1 MRFLKRRANVRAPRR
16 RVAPRWLRPALKTA
30 AVALVLGGVGFGL
43 GWLWRAGLV
52 RIAAE
57 TVSQRTL
64 AASAAAGLSVDDVL
78 VVGRV
83 ETSRADVLAAIG
95 ATRGMPILA
104 IDPAAAKA
112 RLEQLPWIKA
122 AIVERRLPGTVFVH
136 LTEREPV
143 ALWQREGRL
152 QPVDREGKV
161 VATADIERF
170 GHLLIVVGA
179 GAPAHAPGLI
189 AMLAAEPAIAER
201 VSAAVRIGNRRWNL
215 QLDNGIELRLPE
227 SDQARAWSWLANLER
242 EHRVLAREVA
252 SIDLRLPDRLIVR
265 PTAEAP
271 KAEPAKPIKRTAQP
285 GKST

>member
-1 MRFLKRRANVRAPRR
+1 MRFLKRRANIRAPRR
-16 RVAPRWLRPALKTA
+16 RLAPRWLKPALKAGTV
-30 AVALVLGGVGFGL
+30 AVVLGSVGFGL

-52 RIAAE
+52 QIATE

-64 AASAAAGLSVDDVL
+64 AATAAIGLSVDDVL

-83 ETSRADVLAAIG
+83 ETPRADVLAAIG
-95 ATRGMPILA
+95 VARGVPILA
-104 IDPAAAKA
+104 VDPTAARA

-122 AIVERRLPGTVFVH
+122 ASVERRLPGTVFVH

-143 ALWQREGRL
+143 ALWQRDGRL
-152 QPVDREGKV
+152 QPIDRDGKV
-161 VATADIERF
+161 VATADVERF

-179 GAPAHAPGLI
+179 GAPAHTPGLI
-189 AMLAAEPAIAER
+189 AMLAAEPEIAKR

-215 QLDNGIELRLPE
+215 QLDNGVELRLPE
-227 SDQARAWSWLANLER
+227 SDQARAWSWLANLDR
-242 EHRVLAREVA
+242 EHRVLARDVV

-271 KAEPAKPIKRTAQP
+271 KADAAKPVKRVAQP
-285 GKST
+285 DKST

>member
-1 MRFLKRRANVRAPRR
+1 MRFLKRRANIRAPRR
-16 RVAPRWLRPALKTA
+16 RVAPRWLKPALKVG

-52 RIAAE
+52 QIAAE
-57 TVSQRTL
+57 TVSERTL
-64 AASAAAGLSVDDVL
+64 AASVAIGLGVDDVL

-95 ATRGMPILA
+95 AARDMPILA
-104 IDPAAAKA
+104 VDPAAAKA
-112 RLEQLPWIKA
+112 RLEQLPWIKSA
-122 AIVERRLPGTVFVH
+122 SVERRLPGTVFVR

-143 ALWQREGRL
+143 ALWQRDGRL
-152 QPVDREGKV
+152 QPIDRDGKV
-161 VATADIERF
+161 VATADVERF

-189 AMLAAEPAIAER
+189 AMLAAEPAIAAR

-215 QLDNGIELRLPE
+215 QLDNGMELRLPE

-242 EHRVLAREVA
+242 EHRVLARDVA
-252 SIDLRLPDRLIVR
+252 SIDLRLPDRLVVR
-265 PTAEAP
+265 PTVEAP
-271 KAEPAKPIKRTAQP
+271 KADLTKPVKRVAQP

>member
-1 MRFLKRRANVRAPRR
+1 MRFLKRRANIRAPRR
-16 RVAPRWLRPALKTA
+16 RVAPRWLKPALKA
-30 AVALVLGGVGFGL
+30 GAVALVLGGVGFGL

-52 RIAAE
+52 QIAAE

-64 AASAAAGLSVDDVL
+64 AASAAIGLGVEDVL

-83 ETSRADVLAAIG
+83 ETPRADVLAAIG
-95 ATRGMPILA
+95 AARGMPILA

-122 AIVERRLPGTVFVH
+122 ASVERRLPGTVFVR
-136 LTEREPV
+136 LSEREPV

-152 QPVDREGKV
+152 QPVDRDGKV
-161 VATADIERF
+161 IAAADVERF

-179 GAPAHAPGLI
+179 GAPTHAPDLI
-189 AMLAAEPAIAER
+189 AMLATEPEIAER

-227 SDQARAWSWLANLER
+227 SDQARAWSWLARLER
-242 EHRVLAREVA
+242 EHRVLARDVT
-252 SIDLRLPDRLIVR
+252 SIDLRLPDRLVVR
-265 PTAEAP
+265 PAPEAP
-271 KAEPAKPIKRTAQP
+271 RAELAKPVKRAAQP